1 MLKIENLLLNE
12 YFPAE
17 LPRCFSTKQVFGK
30 IDRIKGW
37 TTSATSAASNPLVY
51 SGFKNEFARR
61 KFAVPNF
68 YHYYKAAECIA
79 ENSEKILDI
88 TTKSKHSLTSPQ
100 RGNVDT
106 SLPYNKKSYSRNQ
119 TRNYVENMYQDNMY
133 QIRLDINNF
142 FDSIYTHSI
151 PWAIHTK
158 QVAKRKQNDKSL
170 LGNKLDMFIRAM
182 NGNQTNGVLIGNAL
196 SRIISEI
203 ILCTIDNDIDKE
215 YKDLQYIRFV
225 DDYYIFVHEATLIQ
239 EIVAFIRKKLSE
251 YELILN
257 ESKIQVLESPF
268 TFDKPWIEELK
279 LFSFN
284 SEELLLNKAIIL
296 YNEYKDISILKFAL
310 KIISFN
316 DITITDWNRV
326 ESKLYNLWVRFPVLS
341 DLIIELLMQK
351 KEIIH
356 KQKLKKAI
364 YTNLDKCM
372 LLNWQQELVWILWAI
387 KVFEIRIKQDYVLEI
402 LKSNNDL
409 AIIIVLDCI
418 DAGIIDCTA
427 SVTKQIDALRQ
438 ELNDLDIDENGK
450 NGNLMWSSRWLLA
463 YECQLHK
470 WINTENGSFYTVDNN
485 AFYKSLLKSKVDFY
499 DAGVLPD
506 VNDNISKRSKTQRI
520 MDYIKC
526 INAQENDDKN
536 ETELLEIQK
545 SARNYIFNVIYSDEY

>member
-106 SLPYNKKSYSRNQ
+106 SLPYNKKSYSRNH

>member
-17 LPRCFSTKQVFGK
+17 LPRCFSTKQVLGK

-37 TTSATSAASNPLVY
+37 TTSTTSAASNPLVY

-225 DDYYIFVHEATLIQ
+225 DDYYIFVHEAILIQ

-341 DLIIELLMQK
+341 ELIIELLMQK

-364 YTNLDKCM
+364 YTNLDKCI

-418 DAGIIDCTA
+418 DAGIIDRTA

-499 DAGVLPD
+499 DAGVLSD
-506 VNDNISKRSKTQRI
+506 INDNISKRSKTQRI

-526 INAQENDDKN
+526 IDAQENDDKT